1 MRSTNFYYHLLAIV
15 IVIFW
20 GTTFVSTKMLILAG
34 LTPAVIFTIRFIIAY
49 LLILTISHKQL
60 WSKSFKDEL
69 AMIGLGVTGGSLYF
83 LTENMAL
90 EYTTATNTSLIVCSC
105 PLFASILCAWFA
117 HEHQGKKQWFGTIL
131 AFMGMA
137 VVVLNGRF
145 VLNLNPVGDMLA
157 FVACICWAVYSL
169 IIKKVGHKYSS
180 LFITRKVF
188 AYGVLTILFY
198 FIFHSEEI
206 PSSIDIF
213 FDPVVWG
220 NLAFLSIVASF
231 ACYLLWTVC
240 IHRLGTI
247 EATNYVYLNPM
258 ATIVA
263 ASIVLGEVIT
273 IWFILGSALILLGL
287 WVSNKRG
294 KNEG

>member
-1 MRSTNFYYHLLAIV
+1 MRSTKLSFHVLAIV

-34 LTPAVIFTIRFIIAY
+34 LTPAVIFTVRFIVAY
-49 LLILTISHKQL
+49 LLILFISHKKM
-60 WSKSFKDEL
+60 WCDSIKDEL
-69 AMIGLGVTGGSLYF
+69 AMAGLGITGGSLYF
-83 LTENMAL
+83 LAENMAL

-105 PLFASILCAWFA
+105 PLFASLFCAWFA
-117 HEHQGKKQWFGTIL
+117 HEHQSKTQWMGTIL
-131 AFMGMA
+131 AFIGMA

-145 VLNLNPVGDMLA
+145 VLNLNPVGDVLA
-157 FVACICWAVYSL
+157 FIACICWAIYSL
-169 IIKKVGHKYSS
+169 LIKKVGHKYSS
-180 LFITRKVF
+180 QLITRKVF
-188 AYGVLTILFY
+188 AYGVLTIIPY
-198 FIFHSEEI
+198 FFFRSNEI
-206 PSSIDIF
+206 PADF
-213 FDPVVWG
+213 NVFLEPTVWG

-231 ACYLLWTVC
+231 ICYLLWTVC

-273 IWFILGSALILLGL
+273 VWFILGSSLILLGL
-287 WVSNKRG
+287 WFSNK
-294 KNEG
+294 KSIKK